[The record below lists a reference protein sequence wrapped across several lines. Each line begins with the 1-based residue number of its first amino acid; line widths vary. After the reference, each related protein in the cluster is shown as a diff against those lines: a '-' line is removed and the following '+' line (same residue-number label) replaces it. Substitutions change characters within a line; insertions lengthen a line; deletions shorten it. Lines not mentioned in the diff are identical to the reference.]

1 MAVVV
6 QPEITGFT
14 GQLQQQPPLA
24 GSPSNSFSDLTS
36 SSPLSHPVSKTSDA
50 TNYDMYYTQDQPG
63 QVARRRKR
71 DPFTFSLVVMAAGA
85 AAYVG
90 YKRYKAG
97 RNPLTNKPRNSQ
109 NALSNME
116 KGQSKNDNNNKNL
129 QTEQL
134 YQSYQRGV
142 QHGQT
147 LLQKSTVATVRKSV
161 YQTKSRTQTQRVV
174 PPPASE
180 PEPTVALDELTED
193 QRYQM
198 WKARVEQQEQDQ
210 SVQLDSQDRERSAE
224 RKYSEYLEEHER
236 REDSNEAK
244 HHIAEDHREER
255 HRLEQ
260 QQDDQTTEYSSEEQR
275 KHMDRYE
282 AEQAASKAPPKK
294 GFFQKAFLPF
304 LERKKQLEQQ
314 NNKN

>member
-1 MAVVV
+1 MVIEQIMALEPQKRFSSAYSSRSTSESPEFNPYSSRERPRSDEMIRQDDCSSCLGSE
-6 QPEITGFT
+6 QPKIYQNYPPDYDTSKSNSKSKPNTGNNWLHWSAST
-14 GQLQQQPPLA
+14 ATPLA

-63 QVARRRKR
+63 QVARRRKE
-71 DPFTFSLVVMAAGA
+71 TFHLLTC
-85 AAYVG
+85 G
-90 YKRYKAG
+90 YGGWSSCLCWLQEPVETR
-97 RNPLTNKPRNSQ
+97 SQ
-109 NALSNME
+109 
-116 KGQSKNDNNNKNL
+116 
-129 QTEQL
+129 T
-134 YQSYQRGV
+134 
-142 QHGQT
+142 
-147 LLQKSTVATVRKSV
+147 
-161 YQTKSRTQTQRVV
+161 TQTQRVV
-174 PPPASE
+174 PPASE

-260 QQDDQTTEYSSEEQR
+260 QQDDKTTEYSSEEQR

-282 AEQAASKAPPKK
+282 AEQAASKAPPKRASSK
-294 GFFQKAFLPF
+294 KLFFLF
-304 LERKKQLEQQ
+304 
-314 NNKN
+314 